1 LSVGFDDVVFLDAN
15 ASAPLVDEARVALLH
30 AIEMVGN
37 PSSTHR
43 LGRRARR
50 LIDDAR
56 EQVAGALGGEARD
69 VTFVSGASEANRWLV
84 DAVAGLSIT
93 RGRPTR
99 VFASTLEHPSLARA
113 LAASHARGVID
124 LTTFAACEDGRT
136 SPLPRDGVDV
146 VFITAAHNETGL
158 LPDLEALLAQ
168 VSDDAIVCV
177 DAAQAVAR
185 LDRLPPRVDA
195 VVCSGHKMGA
205 PAGTGALLR
214 RGRARVLL
222 APWAGGAQEGGLRP
236 GTEAL
241 VLIAAL
247 GAAASVVDET
257 RVRSKALAPVRDR
270 FEQIVID
277 ETPGVRILARSSP
290 RLPQTSALAFADV
303 DGDALRI
310 ETDRRGLMVG
320 FGAACSALAPEPSPA
335 LLALGLDDRTAR
347 ATVRVSLAPGLDEDR
362 VIDAAHTL
370 SSIVRS
376 LRARDVPGQR

>member
-1 LSVGFDDVVFLDAN
+1 MSVGFDDVVFLDAN